1 MVSSAFTPSIW
12 NVTVEVTLSLQLLV
26 LIYAAVVGNSMIR
39 FEKILRRT
47 KEPIELQA
55 ASSATGALRMHVI
68 SLTELIIASFALSSL
83 FLILGN
89 IESFKLEPLILVA
102 VAVAIL
108 LLSLVFLGTSSP
120 STSKPKKE

>member
-1 MVSSAFTPSIW
+1 MVQ
-12 NVTVEVTLSLQLLV
+12 VTLSLQLLL

-55 ASSATGALRMHVI
+55 ASSATRALRSHVI
-68 SLTELIIASFALSSL
+68 SLTGLITASFALSSL

-89 IESFKLEPLILVA
+89 IASFKLEPLILVA
-102 VAVAIL
+102 IAIAIL

-120 STSKPKKE
+120 STSKPKEKA